1 MRLLKSAVGGTLV
14 LAAFALGTWLSG
26 FLALRL
32 LWLPSTP
39 VTWHLYADYLRALDL
54 PAVRPYAGR
63 IRAAGGIGFGI
74 ATLALAP
81 ALWRLLRPARRSAHG
96 DARFATGSELRRG
109 GWFKASRDG
118 IVVGRHGRR
127 LLRLAGQQ
135 SVILAAPTRS
145 GKGVGVV
152 VPNLLDYR
160 ESIVVLDIKQENFAL
175 TSGWRQREGQAVY
188 LFNPFAEDRRSHRW
202 NPLSYVAADPAS
214 RVSDLMGIAAI
225 LYPERGAE
233 HAFWASQARSA
244 FLGFALYLFDNRDDA
259 ARCGF
264 PMPLPVPTLGA
275 LYRLSTAD
283 GVAAR
288 DWIASLATQPFL
300 GDAARTAFANLL
312 ALAEATF
319 ASVLGSLQEPLH
331 PWLDP
336 VLDAATSADDFRLTD
351 VRRRPMTIYVGIQ
364 PNKLAEGRLIL
375 NLFFAQLVNANTRE
389 LPGANPQLRHQCLL
403 LMDEFTAIGKLDI
416 LATASAYMAGYNL
429 RLLPVIQS
437 LSQLDAT
444 YGQDTA
450 RTLLTNHAL
459 QIVFAPREQRDA
471 NDYSDMLGYTTVRRD
486 QVTRGRETSRSRIE
500 ERRALLL
507 PQELKALGSERQ
519 VLLYEG
525 MAHPILCDKIRY
537 HRDRRFSA
545 RLLPP
550 VRVPTLDA

>member
-1 MRLLKSAVGGTLV
+1 
-14 LAAFALGTWLSG
+14 
-26 FLALRL
+26 
-32 LWLPSTP
+32 
-39 VTWHLYADYLRALDL
+39 
-54 PAVRPYAGR
+54 
-63 IRAAGGIGFGI
+63 
-74 ATLALAP
+74 
-81 ALWRLLRPARRSAHG
+81 
-96 DARFATGSELRRG
+96 
-109 GWFKASRDG
+109 
-118 IVVGRHGRR
+118 
-127 LLRLAGQQ
+127 
-135 SVILAAPTRS
+135 
-145 GKGVGVV
+145 
-152 VPNLLDYR
+152 
-160 ESIVVLDIKQENFAL
+160 
-175 TSGWRQREGQAVY
+175 
-188 LFNPFAEDRRSHRW
+188 
-202 NPLSYVAADPAS
+202 
-214 RVSDLMGIAAI
+214 
-225 LYPERGAE
+225 
-233 HAFWASQARSA
+233 
-244 FLGFALYLFDNRDDA
+244 
-259 ARCGF
+259 
-264 PMPLPVPTLGA
+264 
-275 LYRLSTAD
+275 
-283 GVAAR
+283 
-288 DWIASLATQPFL
+288 
-300 GDAARTAFANLL
+300 
-312 ALAEATF
+312 
-319 ASVLGSLQEPLH
+319 VLGSLQEPLH

-550 VRVPTLDA
+550 VRVPALDA